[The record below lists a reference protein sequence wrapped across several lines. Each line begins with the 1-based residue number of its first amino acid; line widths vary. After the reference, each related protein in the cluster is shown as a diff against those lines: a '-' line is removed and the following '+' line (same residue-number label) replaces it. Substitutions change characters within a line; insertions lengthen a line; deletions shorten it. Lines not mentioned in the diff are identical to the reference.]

1 MSHYFKDD
9 PSLKSQEKEI
19 KFKINDRDFSLISD
33 RGVFSSKA
41 LDTGS
46 QYFIET
52 LLTQD
57 LSGSGL
63 DLGCGIGT
71 ISVVLKSFKPN
82 LKLTLSDIN
91 ERAVKL
97 SQKNLDKYG
106 FNDSKVIVSNLFE
119 KLKQSFD
126 FIYFN
131 PPIRAGKKVIY
142 DGFAQAYQNLAEN
155 GRLFIVIRRDL
166 GAESAIKELR
176 KSFQRV
182 EVISKTKGY
191 WVIKSQKTIL
201 KPT

>member
-19 KFKINDRDFSLISD
+19 EFKINDRVFSLISD

-91 ERAVKL
+91 ERAVRL
-97 SQKNLDKYG
+97 SQKNLNKYG
-106 FNDSKVIVSNLFE
+106 FNDSKVVVSNLFE

-142 DGFAQAYQNLAEN
+142 DGFAQAYQNLVPD
-155 GRLFIVIRRDL
+155 GRLYIVMRRDL
-166 GAESAIKELR
+166 GAESAIKELQ
-176 KSFQRV
+176 KSFQQV

>member
-19 KFKINDRDFSLISD
+19 EFKINDRLFSLISD

-91 ERAVKL
+91 ERAVRL
-97 SQKNLDKYG
+97 SQKNLSKYG
-106 FNDSKVIVSNLFE
+106 FNDSKVVVSDLFE

-142 DGFAQAYQNLAEN
+142 DGFAQAYQNLVPD
-155 GRLFIVIRRDL
+155 GRLYIVMRRDL
-166 GAESAIKELR
+166 GAESAIKELK
-176 KSFQRV
+176 KSFQKV
-182 EVISKTKGY
+182 EVLSKTKGY
-191 WVIKSQKTIL
+191 WVIVSQKTIL

>member
-71 ISVVLKSFKPN
+71 ISVVLKSFKPS

>member
-97 SQKNLDKYG
+97 SQKNLSKYG
-106 FNDSKVIVSNLFE
+106 FNDSKVVVSDLFE
-119 KLKQSFD
+119 KLKESFD

-142 DGFAQAYQNLAEN
+142 DGFAQAYQNLVTD
-155 GRLFIVIRRDL
+155 GRLYIVMRRDL
-166 GAESAIKELR
+166 GAESAIKELQ
-176 KSFQRV
+176 KSFQKV
-182 EVISKTKGY
+182 EVLSKTKGY
-191 WVIKSQKTIL
+191 WVIVSQKTIL

>member
-19 KFKINDRDFSLISD
+19 EFKINDRVFSLISD

-71 ISVVLKSFKPN
+71 ISVVLKSFKLN

-97 SQKNLDKYG
+97 SQKNLNKYG
-106 FNDSKVIVSNLFE
+106 FNDSKVVVSNLFE
-119 KLKQSFD
+119 KLKDSYD

-142 DGFAQAYQNLAEN
+142 DGFTQAYQNLVPD
-155 GRLFIVIRRDL
+155 GRLYIVMRRDL

-176 KSFQRV
+176 KSFQKV
-182 EVISKTKGY
+182 EVLSKIKGY
-191 WVIKSQKTIL
+191 WVIVSQKTIL

>member
-97 SQKNLDKYG
+97 SQKNLNKYG

-119 KLKQSFD
+119 KLEQSFD

-142 DGFAQAYQNLAEN
+142 DGFSQAYQNLAEN

>member
-71 ISVVLKSFKPN
+71 ISVVLKSFKPS

-119 KLKQSFD
+119 KLKDSYD

-142 DGFAQAYQNLAEN
+142 DGFSQAYQNLVPD
-155 GRLFIVIRRDL
+155 GRLYIVMRRDL

>member
-19 KFKINDRDFSLISD
+19 EFKINDRVFSLTSD

-97 SQKNLDKYG
+97 SQKNLNKYG

-119 KLKQSFD
+119 KLKESYD

-142 DGFAQAYQNLAEN
+142 DGFAQAYQNLVPD
-155 GRLFIVIRRDL
+155 GRLYIVIRRDL
-166 GAESAIKELR
+166 GAESAIKELK

-191 WVIKSQKTIL
+191 WVIESQKTIL

>member
-19 KFKINDRDFSLISD
+19 EFKINDRVFSLISD

-91 ERAVKL
+91 ERAVRL
-97 SQKNLDKYG
+97 SQKNLNKYG

-142 DGFAQAYQNLAEN
+142 DGFAQAYQNLVPD
-155 GRLFIVIRRDL
+155 GRLYIVMRRDL
-166 GAESAIKELR
+166 GAESAIKELQ
-176 KSFQRV
+176 KSFQQV

>member
-19 KFKINDRDFSLISD
+19 DFKINDRVFSLISD

-91 ERAVKL
+91 ERAVRL
-97 SQKNLDKYG
+97 SQKNLNKYG

-142 DGFAQAYQNLAEN
+142 DGFAQAYQNLVPD
-155 GRLFIVIRRDL
+155 GRLYIVMRRDL
-166 GAESAIKELR
+166 GAESAIKELQ
-176 KSFQRV
+176 KSFQQV

>member
-119 KLKQSFD
+119 KLEQSFD

-142 DGFAQAYQNLAEN
+142 DGFSQAYQNLVPD
-155 GRLFIVIRRDL
+155 GRLYIVMRRDL

>member
-19 KFKINDRDFSLISD
+19 EFKINDREFSLISD

-46 QYFIET
+46 QYFIEA

-57 LSGSGL
+57 LNGSGL

-91 ERAVKL
+91 ERAVRL
-97 SQKNLDKYG
+97 SQKNIDKYG
-106 FNDSKVIVSNLFE
+106 FNDCKVVVSNLFE

-142 DGFAQAYQNLAEN
+142 DGFAQAYQNLAQN
-155 GRLFIVIRRDL
+155 GRLYIVIRRDL
-166 GAESAIKELR
+166 GAESAIKELK
-176 KSFQRV
+176 KSFQKV
-182 EVISKTKGY
+182 EVISKNKGY
-191 WVIKSQKTIL
+191 WVVVSQKTFL

>member
-119 KLKQSFD
+119 KLKDSYD

>member
-71 ISVVLKSFKPN
+71 ISVVLKSFKPS

-119 KLKQSFD
+119 KLKDSYD

>member
-97 SQKNLDKYG
+97 SQKNLSKYG
-106 FNDSKVIVSNLFE
+106 FNDSKVVVSDLFE
-119 KLKQSFD
+119 KLKESFD

-142 DGFAQAYQNLAEN
+142 DGFAQAYQNLVTD
-155 GRLFIVIRRDL
+155 GRLYIVMRRDL
-166 GAESAIKELR
+166 GAESAIKELQ